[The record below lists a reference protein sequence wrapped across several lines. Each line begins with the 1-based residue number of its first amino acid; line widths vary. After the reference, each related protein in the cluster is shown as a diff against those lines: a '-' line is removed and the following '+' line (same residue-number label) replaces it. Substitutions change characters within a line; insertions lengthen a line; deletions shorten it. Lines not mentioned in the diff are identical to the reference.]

1 MFLLPE
7 SSVEIRQTLEGIREG
22 IQEVKLPILTD
33 LAWTCPGMLI
43 LGQSSERQ
51 DLVSTGGSITEFRSP
66 ALILRRLQ
74 PVLNLALAL
83 SVRLWFHDYWWVTS
97 PGLLSQP
104 WSSCCHWQLLETLLW
119 QGVWDGIEG
128 GHPFTLSM
136 PNLCARAQECC
147 VCPWDFGGQVH
158 DLRSDIAGLDSLP
171 LIFKKIL

>member
-7 SSVEIRQTLEGIREG
+7 SSVKIRQTLEGIREG

-43 LGQSSERQ
+43 LGQSSEKQ
-51 DLVSTGGSITEFRSP
+51 DVVSTGGSITEFRSP

-74 PVLNLALAL
+74 PILNLALAL
-83 SVRLWFHDYWWVTS
+83 SMRLWFHDYWWVTS

-104 WSSCCHWQLLETLLW
+104 WYLLW

-128 GHPFTLSM
+128 GHPFTLRM
-136 PNLCARAQECC
+136 PNLYALAQECC